1 MPLINQ
7 LRIVTVHVAFFDSPL
22 SCLATNSRDSIA
34 SNFAVI
40 TVVVPVEVV
49 EDFVFGQLRGSEV
62 SLLLCLK
69 SL

>member
-1 MPLINQ
+1 MLLINQ
-7 LRIVTVHVAFFDSPL
+7 LRIVTVHVAFFDSPV

-49 EDFVFGQLRGSEV
+49 EDFVFGQLRGLEV
-62 SLLLCLK
+62 SLLLYLK